1 MTAIAFHQGLGAAR
15 LVQRAADAAAESSVI
30 DHSRDGESRFP
41 EILAIVV
48 IGAVL
53 STLAVALRAFTR
65 LKMLRTFGIDDV
77 LMVVAQVLVLGAAVA
92 IGLEASWGLGRHS
105 WVQPKEDF
113 VPYMKSFYVSIIL
126 YNVAT
131 TVVKLSILLQYRRI
145 FANDLMQKMTT
156 WGLVFMTA
164 WTIMLCLLLPMMCLP
179 VAAFWDKT
187 VEGRCIDLL
196 ASWYTMAAVNIV
208 ADFVIFS
215 LPIPVINSL
224 QIPRRQK
231 RMLIFVFGLGFLT
244 CIISAFR
251 IKTLRVAAQTQDP
264 FWDNVDAATWSF
276 LEVTIGILA
285 ACLPTLRPIFVA
297 LLPRLFNGSS
307 YHSKSK
313 GRPSQ
318 YGNGQT
324 NGMGRHLPLSSN
336 EGLSRH
342 TRNEI
347 EMSRAEPDRATEY
360 TVSVS
365 SGSPTMPEKMS
376 RVKSPPG
383 GGGGGG
389 GGKEEEANVKGQ
401 IRTTTVVTQQVT
413 IDNAKRSPRR
423 A

>member
-1 MTAIAFHQGLGAAR
+1 MTAIVFHQGLAAAR
-15 LVQRAADAAAESSVI
+15 HVQRAAEAAAI
-30 DHSRDGESRFP
+30 DHSRDGETRFA
-41 EILAIVV
+41 EILAILI
-48 IGAVL
+48 IGAVF

-65 LKMLRTFGIDDV
+65 LKMLRTFGLDDV
-77 LMVVAQVLVLGAAVA
+77 LMVVAQVLVLGTAVA
-92 IGLEASWGLGRHS
+92 IGLESAWGLGKHS

-113 VPYMKSFYVSIIL
+113 IPYMKSFYVSIIL
-126 YNVAT
+126 YNIAT

-156 WGLVFMTA
+156 WGLAFMTA
-164 WTIMLCLLLPMMCLP
+164 WTIMLCFLLPMMCLP
-179 VAAFWDKT
+179 VAAFWDST
-187 VEGRCIDLL
+187 VKGRCIDLL

-208 ADFVIFS
+208 ADFFIFS

-224 QIPRRQK
+224 QLPRRQK
-231 RMLIFVFGLGFLT
+231 RMLIFVFGLGFVT

-307 YHSKSK
+307 FSNKNKGQPSK
-313 GRPSQ
+313 
-318 YGNGQT
+318 YGHTSELNRGPARH
-324 NGMGRHLPLSSN
+324 GLGRHLPLSSTERLN
-336 EGLSRH
+336 HQSQ
-342 TRNEI
+342 NDI
-347 EMSRAEPDRATEY
+347 EMMGSEPDRAPEY

-365 SGSPTMPEKMS
+365 SGSPTFPEKMS
-376 RVKSPPG
+376 RAKSPG
-383 GGGGGG
+383 GGR
-389 GGKEEEANVKGQ
+389 EEVAIFKGQ

-413 IDNAKRSPRR
+413 FDDGKRNPTQK
-423 A
+423 